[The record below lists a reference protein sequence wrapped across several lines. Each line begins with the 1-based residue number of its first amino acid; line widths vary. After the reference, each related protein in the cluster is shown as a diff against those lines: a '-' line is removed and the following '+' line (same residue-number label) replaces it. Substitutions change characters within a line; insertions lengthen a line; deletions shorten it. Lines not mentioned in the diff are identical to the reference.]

1 MDLVRIIETECIA
14 SCFQFH
20 YGNKSHLNLIDQN
33 GELEPDKTHLLL
45 FPVRRGQFDKNTNS
59 RVYNGNFFFVRPD
72 EFAQNYYNETDAD
85 NCESKY
91 ESKIEPLITALNSFE
106 LKMQSCYD
114 LDIVSWESV
123 DAVDVIDANMSGL
136 WVTFQIRSYE

>member
-14 SCFQFH
+14 SSFAFH
-20 YGNKSHLNLIDQN
+20 YGNKSHLNLIDQD

-45 FPVRRGQFDKNTNS
+45 FPVRRGQYDRNTNS

-72 EFAQNYYNETDAD
+72 EFAQNYYNETEAPES
-85 NCESKY
+85 ESKY
-91 ESKIEPLITALNSFE
+91 ESKIEPLITALNALE
-106 LKMQSCYD
+106 LKMQTCYD
-114 LDIVSWESV
+114 LDILSWESV
-123 DAVDVIDANMSGL
+123 DAIDVIDANMSGL

>member
-1 MDLVRIIETECIA
+1 MDLVRIIETECTA
-14 SCFQFH
+14 SSFTFH

-45 FPVRRGQFDKNTNS
+45 FPVRRGQYDRNTNS

-72 EFAQNYYNETDAD
+72 EFAQNYYNETDAPES
-85 NCESKY
+85 ESKY
-91 ESKIEPLITALNSFE
+91 ESKIEPLITALNTLE

-114 LDIVSWESV
+114 LDILSWESV
-123 DAVDVIDANMSGL
+123 DAIDVIDANMTGL